1 MNCQSNCYHLL
12 IPLQC
17 CCCSHAG
24 RTDNAIKNHWN
35 SSMKRKVEQ
44 YLKNKYGPDRAKEH
58 PEDGHYE
65 YAPEDVGP
73 LLLFLRDK
81 ASKKLHSEKY
91 KEKVSQAKM
100 SSGSSHPHSSISKDN
115 RKATATTAVRPTKL
129 SKVPATS
136 SASTDYNETD
146 DGTHTAQ
153 HHHFNSNRMAG
164 VDHSSHPLL
173 HHSYP
178 SSSSSAAYQ
187 ESKPMGGQAVKPLKK
202 VKARKTDESSSSSSN
217 HLSALHQL
225 NNSFGQLLS
234 SEYPSSS
241 SSAPADLS
249 SSSSHHHHHNQQQ
262 QQQLS
267 ADGLL
272 VKRISSQ
279 PRRRKKS
286 TGTDEV
292 NGGGGRFHQ
301 QSSSHRSKAQQ
312 SNSQQQQ
319 QHHQG
324 SRIAMDESMRTMQGS
339 DHMTNMSI
347 SMSHHHHQYTGSDS
361 MYQQTNMLAISGLNL
376 SGLGGTPYID
386 EYLQQAA
393 ASSSHSFDKSEG
405 TGRNVRKK
413 QPANRSSSTN
423 QRKSSNRS
431 SSVHQ
436 FINSGLTPAIDSI
449 QLNDLSISDLSPS
462 NLMNLPWL
470 GTGNTPNSKYRHVNR

>member
-1 MNCQSNCYHLL
+1 
-12 IPLQC
+12 
-17 CCCSHAG
+17 
-24 RTDNAIKNHWN
+24 
-35 SSMKRKVEQ
+35 MKRKVEQ

-100 SSGSSHPHSSISKDN
+100 NSGSSHPHSSISKDN
-115 RKATATTAVRPTKL
+115 RKAAAAVRPTKL

-217 HLSALHQL
+217 HLSALHEL

-262 QQQLS
+262 QQLS

-286 TGTDEV
+286 TGTDEA

-312 SNSQQQQ
+312 SNSQQQ
-319 QHHQG
+319 HHQG
-324 SRIAMDESMRTMQGS
+324 SRIAMDECMRTMQGS

-347 SMSHHHHQYTGSDS
+347 SMSHHHHQYPGSDS

-386 EYLQQAA
+386 EYLQHAA
-393 ASSSHSFDKSEG
+393 ASSTSHSFDKSEG

-470 GTGNTPNSKYRHVNR
+470 GTGNTPNSKYRHVNRLIDDEYRHLNR